1 MRALR
6 YPVGAATEEGYLEVG
21 GRVNNSSSLKI
32 MSGASLALAILQSIC
47 TAVLTI
53 SGVRL
58 AIGLTAFVMASSL
71 VGPVRWFHQDAIRIP
86 MLIIATIGA
95 IVDLAVLW
103 WTRRLRTQPA
113 AQWRRRELGSKEKS
127 SRRLQFAL
135 AMLTLFLVATEQ
147 YTHVTIFHPHHAR
160 QDHSTLAPK
169 AAKNI

>member
-1 MRALR
+1 M
-6 YPVGAATEEGYLEVG
+6 
-21 GRVNNSSSLKI
+21 NNSSGIKAVA
-32 MSGASLALAILQSIC
+32 GTSLAIAILQSIC

-53 SGVRL
+53 NGIRL

-86 MLIIATIGA
+86 MLAIATIGA

-113 AQWRRRELGSKEKS
+113 AQWRRRELSGSEKR

-135 AMLTLFLVATEQ
+135 AVLTLVLVGTEQ
-147 YTHVTIFHPHHAR
+147 YTHIVIHRHSSRA
-160 QDHSTLAPK
+160 HSTQASTTQTPK
-169 AAKNI
+169 PSKGI

>member
-1 MRALR
+1 
-6 YPVGAATEEGYLEVG
+6 
-21 GRVNNSSSLKI
+21 VNKLNGINAVAGTSLVI
-32 MSGASLALAILQSIC
+32 AILQSIC

-53 SGVRL
+53 NGIRL

-113 AQWRRRELGSKEKS
+113 AQWRRRELSGNEKR

-135 AMLTLFLVATEQ
+135 AVLTLVLVGTEQ
-147 YTHVTIFHPHHAR
+147 YTHIVIHRHGSRRHTTQA
-160 QDHSTLAPK
+160 STTQMPK
-169 AAKNI
+169 TAKGI

>member
-1 MRALR
+1 
-6 YPVGAATEEGYLEVG
+6 
-21 GRVNNSSSLKI
+21 VNNSSGIKAVA
-32 MSGASLALAILQSIC
+32 GTSLAIAILQSIC

-53 SGVRL
+53 NGIRL

-86 MLIIATIGA
+86 MLAIATIGA

-113 AQWRRRELGSKEKS
+113 AQWRRHELSGSEKR

-135 AMLTLFLVATEQ
+135 AVLTLVLVGTEQ
-147 YTHVTIFHPHHAR
+147 YTHIVIHRHSSRA
-160 QDHSTLAPK
+160 HSTQASTTQTPK
-169 AAKNI
+169 PSKGI